1 MKHGVS
7 PSRKQK
13 ERIKTEGLDPDDWFV
28 VRNCSDFFEVIHRVT
43 REIRKFEV

>member
-7 PSRKQK
+7 PSQKQG
-13 ERIKTEGLDPDDWFV
+13 ERLEAEGLNPDEWFV
-28 VRNCSDFFEVIHRVT
+28 VRICLDFFEVIHRVT